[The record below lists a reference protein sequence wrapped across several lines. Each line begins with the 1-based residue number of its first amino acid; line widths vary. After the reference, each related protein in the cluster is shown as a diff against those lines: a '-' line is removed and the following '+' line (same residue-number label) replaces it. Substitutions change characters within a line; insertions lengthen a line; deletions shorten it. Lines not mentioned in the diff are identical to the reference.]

1 MSKCSRCDE
10 KIEVTGI
17 YTAKSTAPVSHAY
30 ATKNNISNR
39 FTGALN
45 KEIHTCNICT
55 SPGSRRKLHDE
66 NAFKAYEKQFLNLI
80 IERVDKQKNS
90 VTMNKTNKS
99 DNKQYDTFIST
110 GNKEHSPFIALN
122 IEVDEF
128 GHYTIEDY
136 FTRDRKKEEN
146 FFNVWEEQG
155 AKAYIIRVR
164 VGEKFNSTC
173 VKKTGT
179 GKNGICSVTDYL
191 KFNKNM
197 GIVQKYID
205 DVLNG
210 KKVDKHVYINF
221 ADNIGLIKYPYTTF
235 SSTKSILNKS
245 LNDLSNAMSNLKLNE
260 TRKKNVNDLSNAI
273 SNLKLNEKKNIN
285 DLSNTMSNLKLNNL
299 LKETSNNKP
308 CKKKIDCSIK
318 KCKNKTTS
326 ITNKC
331 KEHRK

>member
-1 MSKCSRCDE
+1 MSLCSRCDE
-10 KIEVTGI
+10 KIEVTGV
-17 YTAKSTAPVSHAY
+17 YNAKSTAPVSHVY

-45 KEIHTCNICT
+45 KEIRTCNICT

-164 VGEKFNSTC
+164 VGEKFKTSC

-179 GKNGICSVTDYL
+179 GKNGICSITDSL

-197 GIVQKYID
+197 EIVQKYID

-221 ADNIGLIKYPYTTF
+221 SDNIGLIKYPYTTF

-245 LNDLSNAMSNLKLNE
+245 LNDLTNSMNNHKLNNLLNE
-260 TRKKNVNDLSNAI
+260 THKKSLNDLSKAM
-273 SNLKLNEKKNIN
+273 
-285 DLSNTMSNLKLNNL
+285 TNLKLNNLLNETHKKNGNDL